1 MIQSYT
7 IPFVLMNFSII
18 DTEHASNWDTVGTP
32 LFGSA
37 VMKRTLNEE
46 CVYEM
51 VLTLN
56 RDCSYKAL
64 KVGTCKKGRSMTKEA
79 QVLDYLK
86 SRDSVHD
93 GRSWVR
99 NACDIFQIDVPGG
112 SHTCLV
118 YEPLGISLS
127 ERIDLQ
133 PTKRLELPI
142 VKLVTYCLLL
152 GIDYLHTSGVI
163 HTGKYSLH
171 WWRVRFTN
179 GRYLNLD
186 IKLDNIQ
193 EALPDDGTEILTR
206 LVDAEKKEPGPQKI
220 VNDRVTI
227 YTSRSMDYKEEVVY
241 PILADMGMAVFG
253 ETEYSHIIQPIPY
266 RAPEVILGMKWKESV
281 DIWNFGV
288 LVSIYTHLTDRNW
301 WYQVWELLCGEHLF
315 GKDNEHDTLAKMIRY
330 LGSPPVE
337 FLKRSDVHLQYF
349 DEQGQRP
356 LSPLRLPIRKSR
368 TNIDQGAGEG
378 FLWSRPQ

>member
-7 IPFVLMNFSII
+7 ILFVLMNFSII
-18 DTEHASNWDTVGTP
+18 DTEHASNWDTVGTQ
-32 LFGSA
+32 LYGSA

-46 CVYEM
+46 CIYEI

-64 KVGTCKKGRSMTKEA
+64 KVGTCKKGLSMTKEA

-163 HTGKYSLH
+163 HTGKYPFH
-171 WWRVRFTN
+171 
-179 GRYLNLD
+179 
-186 IKLDNIQ
+186 
-193 EALPDDGTEILTR
+193 
-206 LVDAEKKEPGPQKI
+206 
-220 VNDRVTI
+220 
-227 YTSRSMDYKEEVVY
+227 
-241 PILADMGMAVFG
+241 
-253 ETEYSHIIQPIPY
+253 
-266 RAPEVILGMKWKESV
+266 
-281 DIWNFGV
+281 
-288 LVSIYTHLTDRNW
+288 
-301 WYQVWELLCGEHLF
+301 
-315 GKDNEHDTLAKMIRY
+315 
-330 LGSPPVE
+330 
-337 FLKRSDVHLQYF
+337 
-349 DEQGQRP
+349 
-356 LSPLRLPIRKSR
+356 
-368 TNIDQGAGEG
+368 
-378 FLWSRPQ
+378 